1 MRDFLISS
9 IFVFIIIIMC
19 YLYYVYESFYSE
31 PMTKEKLKS
40 IKDTKESLSKK
51 DLLTLS
57 GIYKN
62 IFLLKSRGTV
72 TLLEGEVKIKD
83 RSFRGKYGIKYT
95 YPFDYINDW
104 KVNIFNTYFINK
116 EEFFLKKGETVILK
130 GVIAAGSFYVI
141 EINGFNILNYVKEI
155 QSFPSERDK
164 TDPIFSNLYLYFI
177 FIFSTFF
184 NPFSRITIVFTLC
197 VVGYTIIFNLRGML
211 FSKLYKI
218 GDKLCKIEY
227 FPTFSIDDVI
237 TNGRLTTRFNRLRCI
252 EISIILTLIVC
263 LIFSFKAFRI
273 YSDGL
278 HRNTRKE
285 IVIEESKE
293 YSFSDFEIGDKLIL
307 KKVRAMSKDST
318 DIIYILKKENPSED
332 EKIVTLLKKLPLYP
346 LRRDSVISL
355 SDVYSFYEKEIEFFE
370 EQREIRKNDF
380 MLKIDLIPEN
390 IRRYYS
396 FSNGGISYDLLKK
409 NSKQVL
415 EFINGREFSTAG
427 IITKKNKMTE
437 VITLDASK
445 KDFSEKEFQNLRVM
459 FKLYILIAL
468 LYLCLFFTYL
478 YKYWF
483 IKNKLEIIE
492 DI

>member
-1 MRDFLISS
+1 MGEILI
-9 IFVFIIIIMC
+9 ITFFIIWC
-19 YLYYVYESFYSE
+19 YLCYVYDSFYSE
-31 PMTKEKLKS
+31 PVTKEKLES
-40 IKDTKESLSKK
+40 IKETRDILSKK
-51 DLLTLS
+51 DLLMLS
-57 GIYKN
+57 RIYKN

-95 YPFDYINDW
+95 YPFHYINDW
-104 KVNIFNTYFINK
+104 KINIFNTHFINK
-116 EEFFLKKGETVILK
+116 EEFFLKKGEVVTLK
-130 GVIAAGSFYVI
+130 GVVASGSFYVI
-141 EINGFNILNYVKEI
+141 EIDRFNILDYVKEI
-155 QSFPSERDK
+155 KSFPSERDK
-164 TDPIFSNLYLYFI
+164 TDPIISNLILSFI
-177 FIFSTFF
+177 LLFVAFF
-184 NPFSRITIVFTLC
+184 NPFSKLTTVFTSV
-197 VVGYTIIFNLRGML
+197 VVGCAIVFNLRGIF

-218 GDKLCKIEY
+218 GDKLYKVEY

-237 TNGRLTTRFNRLRCI
+237 TNGRLTTRVSRLRCI
-252 EISIILTLIVC
+252 EIFIFATLIVS
-263 LIFSFKAFRI
+263 LIFSFKTFRI
-273 YSDGL
+273 CGDGL
-278 HRNTRKE
+278 HRDTRKE
-285 IVIEESKE
+285 IVIEEGKE
-293 YSFSDFEIGDKLIL
+293 YSFSDFGVGDKLIL
-307 KKVRAMSKDST
+307 KKVRAISKDST

-332 EKIVTLLKKLPLYP
+332 RKILTLLKELPLYP
-346 LRRDSVISL
+346 LRNERNISL
-355 SDVYSFYEKEIEFFE
+355 GDVYNFYEKEIEFFK

-415 EFINGREFSTAG
+415 EFINGTEFSTAG

-445 KDFSEKEFQNLRVM
+445 KDFGEEEFQNLRVM

-483 IKNKLEIIE
+483 IKNKLEEAE